1 MSRRR
6 GRHGGRVVWHWYA
19 LALALLLTGSH
30 AESGEVYR
38 WVDEAGTV
46 HFGDRPP
53 QTAQSQRIEMAV
65 PSLDAPPVAE
75 QLDRFL
81 QARTDAPT
89 ARQADA
95 VTIYTTQGC
104 PHCERAKSY
113 FADHGIAYTEYDID
127 VSRAARQEFL
137 RLGGIGV
144 PLIMVGD
151 KKLHGFSAARFA
163 RLYAER

>member
-1 MSRRR
+1 MRRR
-6 GRHGGRVVWHWYA
+6 SGGHVGYAVWRWCA
-19 LALALLLTGSH
+19 LAVALLLTGVG

-53 QTAQSQRIEMAV
+53 QTAQSEQLEMSV

-75 QLDRFL
+75 QLERFL
-81 QARTDAPT
+81 QARTDAPP
-89 ARQADA
+89 ARQADT

-104 PHCERAKSY
+104 PHCERAKAY
-113 FADHGIAYTEYDID
+113 FADHGIAYTEHDID
-127 VSRAARQEFL
+127 ASRAARQEFL

-163 RLYAER
+163 RLYDER